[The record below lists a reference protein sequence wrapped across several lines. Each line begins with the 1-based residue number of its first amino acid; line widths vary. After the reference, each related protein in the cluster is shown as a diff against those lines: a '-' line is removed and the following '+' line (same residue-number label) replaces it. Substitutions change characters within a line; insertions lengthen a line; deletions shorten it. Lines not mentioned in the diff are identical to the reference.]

1 MQNNYVFLNNSLIS
15 FHSLIDQSIFLT
27 AYPAELCSGAE
38 GYRIWHLVISGVH
51 LGQVVGQSQAQSR
64 DNHTANLEKQYILKI
79 QKVLMLDYIT
89 ITHVNISYQT
99 SVYLM

>member
-1 MQNNYVFLNNSLIS
+1 M
-15 FHSLIDQSIFLT
+15 
-27 AYPAELCSGAE
+27 
-38 GYRIWHLVISGVH
+38 
-51 LGQVVGQSQAQSR
+51 VGQSQAQSR
-64 DNHTANLEKQYILKI
+64 DNPTANLEKQYILKI